1 MKNYNNN
8 TTPKQKKLFEKWTE
22 IESPDVICREGGMNI
37 ALKEIAEFRN
47 AGRANG
53 NVLNVKLPP
62 GCFATEFTVK
72 GIPKAGTIPD
82 GYDNGKCIRQLG
94 KAVQRFAKVVRA
106 SKKGVVAKHIQA
118 ASIKRQGIELVR
130 PTLEEVKVRRY

>member
-37 ALKEIAEFRN
+37 ALGQIASFRE

-53 NVLNVKLPP
+53 NVLNVVLEP
-62 GCFATEFTVK
+62 GCFATDFTAQ
-72 GIPKAGTIPD
+72 GIPKWKTID
-82 GYDNGKCIRQLG
+82 THYANGKAIRQLG
-94 KAVQRFAKVVRA
+94 KAVQRMAKVVKA
-106 SKKGVVAKHIQA
+106 AKKGKVTKHIQA
-118 ASIKRQGIELVR
+118 ATIKRQGIELVR
-130 PTLEEVKVRRY
+130 PELEPVKVRRY